1 MKGLIFLIF
10 QYLIP
15 INNLL
20 TVSICVCV
28 SCPLSAYKQ
37 SANGGKGSKKGG
49 TMEESLAKE
58 ERDLRREF

>member
-1 MKGLIFLIF
+1 MFYTTIPNVF
-10 QYLIP
+10 QIIP

-20 TVSICVCV
+20 TVCV
-28 SCPLSAYKQ
+28 SVWVVHFWLTHL

-49 TMEESLAKE
+49 TKEESLAKK